1 MYTFHNHMDK
11 IEMSKIRMIGDK
23 AAQMASE
30 GKSIVRLQVGE
41 PDFETPQHI
50 IDTAIRALQ
59 NKDTHY
65 TPNRGTMALRKAI
78 ADKLLRD
85 NGIKADAATQ
95 IMVMTGCAE
104 ALLCA
109 CLGLLDPGDE
119 MIIIEPT
126 FINYVQLTRI
136 AGAIPV
142 IVQAREENGW
152 LPDVDDLKKAI
163 TPRTRMLL
171 INSPSNPTG
180 AVYPRELMEAIAA
193 LAIKHN
199 LIVVSD
205 EVYEK
210 LIYTGSHTSIA
221 AIPGMEKRTV
231 TINGL
236 SKAYA
241 MTGWRV
247 GYLAASDEL
256 MIPMLKIHQ
265 YATTCSPG
273 FIQAA
278 CVDALYNSD
287 EDVKRMQW
295 AYRDRRSLICELL
308 AQSSRISFAAP
319 DGTFYLYINI
329 TKTGLD
335 SETFVMRLLEEKG
348 VATVFGTAF
357 DHTLGSRNV
366 RLSFANSEENLREG
380 ARRILEFTEAL

>member
-11 IEMSKIRMIGDK
+11 IEMSKIRMIGEK
-23 AAQMASE
+23 ATQMASE
-30 GKSIVRLQVGE
+30 GRSIVKLQVGE
-41 PDFETPQHI
+41 PDFDTPQHI
-50 IDTAIRALQ
+50 IDTAIQALQ

-85 NGIKADAATQ
+85 NGIKADPATQ

-126 FINYVQLTRI
+126 FINYVQLTKI
-136 AGAIPV
+136 AGAVPV
-142 IVQAREENGW
+142 IVRAREENGW
-152 LPDVDDLKKAI
+152 LPDVDDIKRAI

-171 INSPSNPTG
+171 LNCPSNPTG
-180 AVYPRELMEAIAA
+180 AVYPRELIEAIAA
-193 LAIKHN
+193 LAIKHGFF
-199 LIVVSD
+199 VVSD

-210 LIYTGSHTSIA
+210 IIYTGKHTSVA
-221 AIPGMEKRTV
+221 AIPGMEERAI
-231 TINGL
+231 TINGM

-247 GYLAASDEL
+247 GYLAASEKI

-287 EDVKRMQW
+287 EDVKRMQQ
-295 AYRDRRSLICELL
+295 AYQRRRDLICELL
-308 AQSSRISFAAP
+308 AQSDKISFTVP
-319 DGTFYLYINI
+319 DGTFYLYVNI

-357 DHTLGSRNV
+357 DHTLGSQNV

-380 ARRILEFTEAL
+380 ARRILEFTQAL

>member
-1 MYTFHNHMDK
+1 MQNYSNHMDK

-23 AAQMASE
+23 ASQMAAE
-30 GKSIVRLQVGE
+30 GRSIVKLQVGE
-41 PDFETPQHI
+41 PDFNTPKHI
-50 IDTAIRALQ
+50 VDAAIRALE
-59 NKDTHY
+59 NMDTHY
-65 TPNRGTMALRKAI
+65 TPNRGTMNLRRAI

-85 NGIKADAATQ
+85 NGIKADPAKN

-109 CLGLLDPGDE
+109 ILGLLDPGDE

-126 FINYVQLTRI
+126 FINYMQLTKL
-136 AGAIPV
+136 AGAVPV
-142 IVQAREENGW
+142 IVRAREEYGW
-152 LPDVDDLKKAI
+152 LPDPEDIKKAI
-163 TPRTRMLL
+163 TPRTKMLL
-171 INSPSNPTG
+171 LNTPSNPTG
-180 AVYPRELMEAIAA
+180 AVYPKELIGEIAA
-193 LAIKHN
+193 LAVEHDFF
-199 LIVVSD
+199 VVSD

-210 LIYTGSHTSIA
+210 LIYSGEHVSIA
-221 AIPGMEKRTV
+221 SLPGMEDRAI

-247 GYLAASDEL
+247 GYLCASEHII
-256 MIPMLKIHQ
+256 IPMLKIHQ

-278 CVDALYNSD
+278 CIDALYNSD
-287 EDVKRMQW
+287 DDVNAMQRVYQ
-295 AYRDRRSLICELL
+295 ARRNLLCAELSSSDRL
-308 AQSSRISFAAP
+308 SFIAP
-319 DGTFYLYINI
+319 DGTFYLYVNI
-329 TKTGLD
+329 SETGLD

-357 DHTLGSRNV
+357 DHTLGSQNI

-380 ARRILEFTEAL
+380 ARRIVEFVESL

>member
-30 GKSIVRLQVGE
+30 GKSIVKLQVGE

-50 IDTAIRALQ
+50 IDTAIQALR

-142 IVQAREENGW
+142 IVRAREENGW

-199 LIVVSD
+199 LFVVSD

-287 EDVKRMQW
+287 EDVKRMQQ
-295 AYRDRRSLICELL
+295 AYRDRRSLICGLL
-308 AQSSRISFAAP
+308 AQSSRISFTAP
-319 DGTFYLYINI
+319 DGTFYLYINV

-357 DHTLGSRNV
+357 DHTLGSQNV

>member
-287 EDVKRMQW
+287 EDVKRMQR

-308 AQSSRISFAAP
+308 AQSSRISFVAP

>member
-241 MTGWRV
+241 MTGWRA

-287 EDVKRMQW
+287 EDVKRMQR

>member
-287 EDVKRMQW
+287 EDVKRMQR

>member
-65 TPNRGTMALRKAI
+65 TPNRGTVALRKAI

-287 EDVKRMQW
+287 EDVKRMQR